1 MSDVVQDLMTSFHL
15 RRVQDVAKLF
25 DVRPSTVSMWR
36 KRGLPPR
43 HRLKAIRLATERRVE
58 LPASVAGDLRP
69 TGQRK
74 RARHGTDEDQ
84 QLTSKADSAH
94 RPARPVW
101 VEIDGRGRLP
111 LPTQL
116 LGATGVRPG
125 DRVLVEIE
133 GNDLRVRNLRSV
145 VAEVQA
151 FVRSFVPD
159 DVSLVDELIAE
170 RRREAER
177 E

>member
-1 MSDVVQDLMTSFHL
+1 M
-15 RRVQDVAKLF
+15 
-25 DVRPSTVSMWR
+25 
-36 KRGLPPR
+36 
-43 HRLKAIRLATERRVE
+43 
-58 LPASVAGDLRP
+58 
-69 TGQRK
+69 
-74 RARHGTDEDQ
+74 
-84 QLTSKADSAH
+84 
-94 RPARPVW
+94 
-101 VEIDGRGRLP
+101 
-111 LPTQL
+111 
-116 LGATGVRPG
+116 GVGPG

-133 GNDLRVRNLRSV
+133 GNDLRIRDMHSV